1 MREKHAEK
9 RDEQFF
15 SLSSC
20 TLSLKKK
27 GIPTPSYIP
36 GLASSNGISR
46 DGQMFVLL
54 LHFRFLGTSPKL
66 DKKIFW
72 RLQETEYY

>member
-1 MREKHAEK
+1 MGEKHAEK
-9 RDEQFF
+9 RAEQFL

-20 TLSLKKK
+20 TLSSKK
-27 GIPTPSYIP
+27 GIPTPRYIP

-46 DGQMFVLL
+46 DRQMFVLL
-54 LHFRFLGTSPKL
+54 LHFHFHGISPKL

-72 RLQETEYY
+72 RLQESEDF